1 MHETGKQVIREL
13 RACKLHLLGIRE
25 CRWTGCGKRITST
38 GETIAY
44 SGRNDEKQYG
54 RVAIIMNRHVT
65 KAILEHASVNERAP
79 FQAKQEKLT
88 IIQCYAPTNEADNVE
103 KTDLYLALQSE
114 IEKVPKHDVTIVMG
128 DLNAKVGNDNTG
140 NERVMGKYGMV
151 TSTTMA
157 NA

>member
-1 MHETGKQVIREL
+1 MHCSYIP
-13 RACKLHLLGIRE
+13 
-25 CRWTGCGKRITST
+25 
-38 GETIAY
+38 
-44 SGRNDEKQYG
+44 
-54 RVAIIMNRHVT
+54 
-65 KAILEHASVNERAP
+65 ASN
-79 FQAKQEKLT
+79 L
-88 IIQCYAPTNEADNVE
+88 